1 MPPHAHTHI
10 HTYTYM
16 HIHIHNLP
24 NLCEP
29 VRHQEEVTVQEN
41 IHIGKSYTILGW
53 QKHTIG
59 WRAKSLW
66 WLVLVVILG
75 ESRNN
80 VGDYSWACLWASSWV
95 PLLWRPFPL
104 VEIPDCV
111 SGRRALS
118 NRKHCLLFPGR
129 GRDMSRRP
137 ERSRLCGILTV
148 TDCTLK
154 CELVKLWVTSV
165 RVFHYSDWDDLLSS
179 HSPKHRRWLKSK
191 EMQWQRRT
199 DNGEKNSET
208 RTIL

>member
-1 MPPHAHTHI
+1 M
-10 HTYTYM
+10 
-16 HIHIHNLP
+16 
-24 NLCEP
+24 
-29 VRHQEEVTVQEN
+29 
-41 IHIGKSYTILGW
+41 
-53 QKHTIG
+53 HTIR

-80 VGDYSWACLWASSWV
+80 LGDYSRRWACLWAPSWV

-179 HSPKHRRWLKSK
+179 HSPKHRRWLQSE

-199 DNGEKNSET
+199 DNGEKTVKPEQFYSKNNKLNPRVRLNGKSGSL
-208 RTIL
+208 RSGWILHYSRDDEKTSF